1 MRTNL
6 PVTGHEVLLEEGKTI
21 VSTTDLQGNITYAN
35 PYFISISGFTEAE
48 LIGAPQNIL
57 RHPDMPAEA
66 FADMWRAIRRGY
78 PWTGMVKNRCKSG
91 DFYWVLANVTPVIE
105 NGKPVGYMSVR
116 TRPSRDMVAEAS
128 KAYAAFKDGKAQG
141 LRISRGKVVADGLL
155 QRLGARLRLSLPA
168 RLAMAGV
175 LPAVVLAACAASLFG
190 SDSTGGN
197 VLATIAA
204 LAAVASLYLGWTLHG
219 AIAAP
224 LRTATRLAQQM
235 AGGDLTASFD
245 AARDD
250 EAGELLAALRQMSIN
265 LRSIIGDVRSNFE
278 QIEQAT
284 SEIATGNMDLSGRTE
299 SQASS
304 LQETAASMEQL
315 NSTVRQSAT
324 NVADADR
331 LAERASEM
339 AGQGGDVVSQVVA
352 TMEGI
357 SASSHRVLDI
367 IGIIDGIAFQT
378 NILAL
383 NAAVEA
389 ARAGE
394 QGRGFAVVASEVRA
408 LAQRSAAA
416 AKEIKTLID
425 QSIDKVDAG
434 TQLTGSAGT
443 IMAEVIAS
451 VAQVKQVMNEISN
464 TATEQSLGI
473 GQVNEAVASIDDI
486 TQQNA
491 ALVEQA
497 AAAAGELVEQTRCVA
512 QAIAVFKVQAG
523 GAAGTR
529 RNLQRLPS

>member
-6 PVTGHEVLLEEGKTI
+6 PVTGHEVLLQEGKTI

-35 PYFISISGFTEAE
+35 PYFIHISGFTEEE

-66 FADMWRAIRRGY
+66 FADMWRSICRGY
-78 PWTGMVKNRCKSG
+78 PWTGMVKNRCKNG

-116 TRPSRDMVAEAS
+116 TRPSREMVEQAAQ
-128 KAYAAFKDGKAQG
+128 AYAAFRNGKAQG
-141 LRISRGKVVADGLL
+141 LKISRGKVTADRPLHRLVA
-155 QRLGARLRLSLPA
+155 RMRLSLPA
-168 RLAMAGV
+168 RLVLAGA

-190 SDSTGGN
+190 NGSN
-197 VLATIAA
+197 LLATIAT
-204 LAAVASLYLGWTLHG
+204 LAALTSLYLGWTLHG

-224 LRTATRLAQQM
+224 LRTATGLARQL
-235 AGGDLTASFD
+235 AGGDLTATFE

-250 EAGELLAALRQMSIN
+250 ETGELLAALRQMSIN
-265 LRSIIGDVRSNFE
+265 LRSIIGDVRSNFAM
-278 QIEQAT
+278 IERAT
-284 SEIATGNMDLSGRTE
+284 GEIASGNMDLSGRTE

-339 AGQGGDVVSQVVA
+339 AGQGGDVVSQVVT

-408 LAQRSAAA
+408 LAQRSASA

-434 TQLTGSAGT
+434 TRLTSSAGT
-443 IMAEVIAS
+443 IMADVIAS

-464 TATEQSLGI
+464 TASEQSLGI
-473 GQVNEAVASIDDI
+473 GQVNQAVASIDDI

-497 AAAAGELVEQTRCVA
+497 AAAAGELVQQTRCVA
-512 QAIAVFKVQAG
+512 QAIAVFKVEARRAG
-523 GAAGTR
+523 QQPRERARLAA
-529 RNLQRLPS
+529 